1 MPLQDGAMATKPTEP
16 TERHPGNGMLERARS
31 ALRGGGRVVGI
42 AILAILTL
50 VVVRKIFSPG
60 GYLSFDPIVLLA
72 VALVGAGVL
81 LLRGQDTVA
90 ESERVERAPRE
101 RSPLGLVTLSALFLV
116 AGLLILLG
124 NLGVVDIGMGE
135 VAAACLFI
143 VGLGLLVGTWW
154 GRSRLLIPVGLLL
167 IPAVAVGNLVD
178 FPLRGSVGS
187 TYQVFH
193 SLAEVPSSYEI
204 LVGHVTLDLVEVSD
218 WTGQHSLDL
227 NVAGG
232 RVSIYV
238 PERVGVS
245 VSGDI
250 EWGNATIGKGREE
263 GEELVLTQY
272 LPGKPGAGNLEI
284 DFKGGIASLY
294 IERISHRERFGA
306 PPVEVEEPPSEE
318 PERRRDKRQKSKRRR
333 SREKA

>member
-1 MPLQDGAMATKPTEP
+1 MPLQDGRMSTKPTEP
-16 TERHPGNGMLERARS
+16 IERGPGKGILDAARS
-31 ALRGGGRVVGI
+31 ALRGSGRVVGI
-42 AILAILTL
+42 TILAILTV

-60 GYLSFDPIVLLA
+60 GYLSFDPTVLLA
-72 VALVGAGVL
+72 IALVGAGVL
-81 LLRGQDTVA
+81 LLRGQDTVT
-90 ESERVERAPRE
+90 ESERAEQAPRE

-124 NLGVVDIGMGE
+124 NLGASEVGVGE
-135 VAAACLFI
+135 IAAACLFI

-154 GRSRLLIPVGLLL
+154 GRSRLLIAVGLLL
-167 IPAVAVGNLVD
+167 IPAVAAGNLVD

-187 TYQVFH
+187 TYQVFR
-193 SLAEVPSSYEI
+193 SLAEVPSDYKI

-218 WTGQHSLDL
+218 WTGTHSLDVT
-227 NVAGG
+227 VAGG

-263 GEELVLTQY
+263 GEELILAQH
-272 LPGKPGAGNLEI
+272 LPGKPGAGELEI

-306 PPVEVEEPPSEE
+306 PPVEVEEPPS
-318 PERRRDKRQKSKRRR
+318 
-333 SREKA
+333 